1 MTMNIIMPQIKSA
14 SIIRKHKM
22 EMEKDTPIKM
32 KVMKKDVVM
41 TVGSFPKIYLM
52 I

>member
-1 MTMNIIMPQIKSA
+1 MRSQIKMTL
-14 SIIRKHKM
+14 IMRERYLVIYKN
-22 EMEKDTPIKM
+22 TPIKM

-41 TVGSFPKIYLM
+41 NVGSFSKKYLM